1 MYKLSDDEKKRLWDQ
16 VCEEFPDDQTMQ
28 EVHYVRLLHYEQT
41 RHLSPKERL
50 AFFRS
55 KEKLNA

>member
-1 MYKLSDDEKKRLWDQ
+1 MYKLSDDEKKKLWEQ
-16 VCEEFPDDQTMQ
+16 VQEEFPEDQTMQ

-41 RHLSPKERL
+41 RRLSPKERL
-50 AFFRS
+50 AFFHS